1 MITQQWGIK
10 VYGDP
15 EPKGSLKC
23 IGARGQR
30 KHVLVEDNAGSDP
43 WRAKIAG
50 QARRWIKEK
59 ADKQQPVAVDVT
71 YSLARP
77 GGHYG
82 TGRNAGAVKLSAPV
96 YPSQKGTGDEDK
108 LRRLVL
114 DALQDAGVLKDDAQ
128 VIGGENWKH
137 FHDAH
142 PGARPAE
149 RYDVLDRPGLVIRV
163 RPLGYA

>member
-1 MITQQWGIK
+1 MLTRSWGIK

-30 KHVLVEDNAGSDP
+30 KHVLVEDNSGSDP
-43 WRAKIAG
+43 WRSKIAG
-50 QARRWIKEK
+50 QARRWIEEW
-59 ADKQQPVAVDVT
+59 ADKHQPVAVDVT

-77 GGHYG
+77 AGHYG
-82 TGRNAGAVKLSAPV
+82 TGRNAGQVKLGAPV
-96 YPSQKGTGDEDK
+96 YPAQKGTGDEDK

-142 PGARPAE
+142 PGARAGE
-149 RYDVLDRPGLVIRV
+149 RYDVLDRPGVVIRL